1 MSVEDLV
8 TGPGSPP
15 ASGPVGLV
23 TQSPLSF
30 ALVLV
35 GLYWV
40 HKFIRGIDVSRPP
53 RAPYWIPWVGNAID
67 MGKDPD
73 GFFSNMT
80 KIHGPIFRVKTLGQE
95 MIFVTSPSLISQV
108 YRNSQVCGRC
118 DLRLTHSLKY
128 SQSFDFLAVRV
139 EMGRD
144 VFTIRDEIGASP
156 YMLDTY
162 MHSLHHALLPTT
174 IGPMVSTFLTSVHDT
189 LLGVI
194 SSMDGAS
201 GPLKTFIVPPAYRAG
216 AHAAFGP
223 DFPAEKTWKAF
234 QMFDESLPMLSAGLP
249 KFILRKPLKAWD
261 EIIDVI
267 EEYLVDNEDHLED
280 LGPFVQ
286 VGIDGRR
293 DNWMS
298 RDIATVLAVQLWA
311 IEANVMWATYWLIAE
326 LLQQPEGLL
335 PLVAELDDVRKQ
347 WQAEHPSTPLG
358 PAFFNEVIVSSPERV
373 PLLTS
378 AIQEILRY
386 RSSVFSMRRVTTAVT
401 LGGYQLRLGEKV
413 ICATRQVHL
422 DDEIHPGAE
431 EFDIR
436 RYLDPPRPLRDGKLV
451 PNHSMP
457 FGGGVSMHMAMIEL
471 RLFIAILLTYGSLEI
486 DEGCTTRPEVL
497 RGRMGLGIMHAKGDM
512 DVILRKRKL

>member
-8 TGPGSPP
+8 IDIPP

-23 TQSPLSF
+23 TQSPLAF

-53 RAPYWIPWVGNAID
+53 LVSYWIPWVGNAIE

-80 KIHGPIFRVKTLGQE
+80 YVSFPYFLHNGSKFKFRKIHGPIFRVKTLGQE
-95 MIFVTSPSLISQV
+95 MTFVTSAPLIGQV
-108 YRNSQVCGRC
+108 YR
-118 DLRLTHSLKY
+118 D
-128 SQSFDFLAVRV
+128 SQSFDFLAVRI
-139 EMGRD
+139 EMGRE
-144 VFTIRDEIGASP
+144 VFAIRDTIGASP

-162 MHSLHHALLPTT
+162 MPSLHHALLPRA
-174 IGPMVSTFLTSVHDT
+174 IGPMVSTYLTSIHDT

-201 GPLKTFIVPPAYRAG
+201 GPLKTFIIPPAYRAG

-223 DFPAEKTWKAF
+223 DFPAEKTWQAF
-234 QMFDESLPMLSAGLP
+234 QTFDGSFPMLSAGLP

-261 EIIDVI
+261 DVIDVV
-267 EEYLVDNEDHLED
+267 EEYLVENEDHLED

-286 VGIDGRR
+286 VAIDGRR
-293 DNWMS
+293 DNWTS

-326 LLQQPEGLL
+326 LLQQPEGLT
-335 PLVAELDDVRKQ
+335 PLVVELDGVRKQ
-347 WQAEHPSTPLG
+347 WLAAHPSRTVG
-358 PAFFNEVIVSSPERV
+358 PAFFDEVIVSSPERV

-378 AIQEILRY
+378 AIQETLRY
-386 RSSVFSMRRVTTAVT
+386 RSSVFSMRRVATPVT
-401 LGGYQLRLGEKV
+401 LGGYQLRPGEKV

-422 DDEIHPGAE
+422 DDEIHAGAE

-436 RYLDPPRPLRDGKLV
+436 R
-451 PNHSMP
+451 
-457 FGGGVSMHMAMIEL
+457 HMAMIEL
-471 RLFIAILLTYGSLEI
+471 RLFIAILLTYGALEI

-497 RGRMGLGIMHAKGDM
+497 RERMGLGIMHPKGDM